1 MPWGTL
7 TLSQNC
13 LALALW
19 QRRFIPGVTH
29 MKSFLLSAVL
39 GFVLVTAAQA
49 KSDKVAPKQATSPTP
64 SPAVASPS
72 SAPSVAQPW
81 LQLEITPL
89 EKEIVKQHLADIR
102 AAQGKKSA
110 PGKALPPGLAK
121 KAARS
126 EKLPPGWQKKIA
138 RGEVIPQTVYAQAQP
153 LPAVV
158 IRTLPPPPAGTILVT
173 LDGKLV
179 RLLEATRTIVD
190 VFELK

>member
-1 MPWGTL
+1 MPLGTL
-7 TLSQNC
+7 TLPLSQNC
-13 LALALW
+13 LALALQ
-19 QRRFIPGVTH
+19 QRRFTPGVTH

-39 GFVLVTAAQA
+39 GFLLVTAAQA
-49 KSDKVAPKQATSPTP
+49 KSDKAAPKQATSPTP
-64 SPAVASPS
+64 AVASPS
-72 SAPSVAQPW
+72 APSVVQPW

-89 EKEIVKQHLADIR
+89 EKEIVKQHLVDIR
-102 AAQGKKSA
+102 AAQSKKSA

-121 KAARS
+121 KVARG